1 MIIMIIII
9 IIIMYQEF
17 SSPYIYQVDMS
28 TEYYYT
34 MWCSIIGF
42 LLIVHFCG
50 GVGFLWEGDNRK
62 TVLLKSSE
70 CSPEVIN
77 FLANK
82 ACQCYVA
89 LCDWASVKEW
99 QAAVHVLKQ
108 NSTSP
113 VSINLRTDF
122 NYIQA
127 LSRFEDGDLTECG
140 AQLELLPGEDYSS
153 LSSSKDKLG
162 NWLWKIFKK

>member
-1 MIIMIIII
+1 M
-9 IIIMYQEF
+9 
-17 SSPYIYQVDMS
+17 
-28 TEYYYT
+28 
-34 MWCSIIGF
+34 
-42 LLIVHFCG
+42 
-50 GVGFLWEGDNRK
+50 
-62 TVLLKSSE
+62 LLKSSE

-99 QAAVHVLKQ
+99 QATVHGLKQ

-127 LSRFEDGDLTECG
+127 LSCFEDGDLAECG

-162 NWLWKIFKK
+162 KCDILGKVFKRSILRIEEDIL

>member
-1 MIIMIIII
+1 M
-9 IIIMYQEF
+9 
-17 SSPYIYQVDMS
+17 
-28 TEYYYT
+28 
-34 MWCSIIGF
+34 
-42 LLIVHFCG
+42 
-50 GVGFLWEGDNRK
+50 
-62 TVLLKSSE
+62 LLKSSE

-99 QAAVHVLKQ
+99 QATVHGLKQ
-108 NSTSP
+108 NSTNP

-127 LSRFEDGDLTECG
+127 LSCFEEGDLTECG
-140 AQLELLPGEDYSS
+140 TQLELLPGEDYSL

-162 NWLWKIFKK
+162 ECVIGQSRTSLKKYFFLMFYKSFISIKTLKCHCV

>member
-1 MIIMIIII
+1 M
-9 IIIMYQEF
+9 
-17 SSPYIYQVDMS
+17 
-28 TEYYYT
+28 
-34 MWCSIIGF
+34 
-42 LLIVHFCG
+42 
-50 GVGFLWEGDNRK
+50 
-62 TVLLKSSE
+62 LLKSNE

-99 QAAVHVLKQ
+99 QATVHSLKQ
-108 NSTSP
+108 NTNS

-127 LSRFEDGDLTECG
+127 LSCFEDGDLAECG
-140 AQLELLPGEDYSS
+140 VQLELLPGEDCSS

-162 NWLWKIFKK
+162 KCIIGPALEICFPIVKLVVNFI

>member
-1 MIIMIIII
+1 M
-9 IIIMYQEF
+9 
-17 SSPYIYQVDMS
+17 
-28 TEYYYT
+28 
-34 MWCSIIGF
+34 
-42 LLIVHFCG
+42 
-50 GVGFLWEGDNRK
+50 
-62 TVLLKSSE
+62 LLKSTE
-70 CSPEVIN
+70 CSSEVIN

-99 QAAVHVLKQ
+99 QASVHALKQ
-108 NSTSP
+108 TSTNP

-127 LSRFEDGDLTECG
+127 LSCFEEGDLTECG

-162 NWLWKIFKK
+162 KYIISQTGKSLNNYIPLMLTFAITN

>member
-1 MIIMIIII
+1 M
-9 IIIMYQEF
+9 
-17 SSPYIYQVDMS
+17 
-28 TEYYYT
+28 
-34 MWCSIIGF
+34 
-42 LLIVHFCG
+42 
-50 GVGFLWEGDNRK
+50 
-62 TVLLKSSE
+62 LLKSNE

-99 QAAVHVLKQ
+99 QATVHALKQ
-108 NSTSP
+108 NSTTP
-113 VSINLRTDF
+113 AGINLKTDF

-127 LSRFEDGDLTECG
+127 LSRFEEGDLAECA

-153 LSSSKDKLG
+153 LSISKDKLG
-162 NWLWKIFKK
+162 QYIIG

>member
-1 MIIMIIII
+1 M
-9 IIIMYQEF
+9 
-17 SSPYIYQVDMS
+17 
-28 TEYYYT
+28 
-34 MWCSIIGF
+34 
-42 LLIVHFCG
+42 
-50 GVGFLWEGDNRK
+50 
-62 TVLLKSSE
+62 LLKSNE

-99 QAAVHVLKQ
+99 QATVHSLKQ
-108 NSTSP
+108 NSTNS

-127 LSRFEDGDLTECG
+127 LSRFEDGDLAECG
-140 AQLELLPGEDYSS
+140 VQLELLPGEDCSS

-162 NWLWKIFKK
+162 KCVIGHALEICFNVFKLVVDFI

>member
-1 MIIMIIII
+1 MHGNA
-9 IIIMYQEF
+9 QQQNHNF
-17 SSPYIYQVDMS
+17 VFLVS
-28 TEYYYT
+28 T
-34 MWCSIIGF
+34 
-42 LLIVHFCG
+42 
-50 GVGFLWEGDNRK
+50 GDNRK

-77 FLANK
+77 FLTNK

-99 QAAVHVLKQ
+99 QTTINALKQ
-108 NSTSP
+108 NSTNP

-127 LSRFEDGDLTECG
+127 LSRFEDGDLSECG

-153 LSSSKDKLG
+153 LSSSKEKLG
-162 NWLWKIFKK
+162 KTCQQSKPAKIGLCIGVFK

>member
-1 MIIMIIII
+1 M
-9 IIIMYQEF
+9 
-17 SSPYIYQVDMS
+17 
-28 TEYYYT
+28 
-34 MWCSIIGF
+34 
-42 LLIVHFCG
+42 
-50 GVGFLWEGDNRK
+50 
-62 TVLLKSSE
+62 LLKSSE

-99 QAAVHVLKQ
+99 QATIHALKQ

-127 LSRFEDGDLTECG
+127 LSRFEEGNLGECG

-153 LSSSKDKLG
+153 LSSNKDKLG
-162 NWLWKIFKK
+162 KCITWQTLENLKR

>member
-1 MIIMIIII
+1 M
-9 IIIMYQEF
+9 
-17 SSPYIYQVDMS
+17 
-28 TEYYYT
+28 
-34 MWCSIIGF
+34 
-42 LLIVHFCG
+42 
-50 GVGFLWEGDNRK
+50 
-62 TVLLKSSE
+62 LLKSSE

-89 LCDWASVKEW
+89 LCDWASVREW
-99 QAAVHVLKQ
+99 QAMASALKQ
-108 NSTSP
+108 NSTNP

-127 LSRFEDGDLTECG
+127 LSRFEDGDLIECG

-153 LSSSKDKLG
+153 LGANKDKLG
-162 NWLWKIFKK
+162 RSTKHPIST